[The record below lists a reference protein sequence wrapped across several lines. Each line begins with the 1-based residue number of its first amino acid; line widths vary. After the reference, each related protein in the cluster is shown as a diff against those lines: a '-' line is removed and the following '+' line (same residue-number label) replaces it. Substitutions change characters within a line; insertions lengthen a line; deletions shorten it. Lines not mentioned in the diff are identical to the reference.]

1 VSASTEKVLSR
12 LEDLKFEARIG
23 EFEPFEEQ
31 VPLVSGIA
39 WEASTAQL
47 ALIAESEDGFDAD
60 EWKQLI
66 FAASGLR
73 HHLGGIDSAAF
84 GAPVVIGIVG
94 DEGVRDLRCL
104 VEDIARDYVVFNRVD
119 LNLIR
124 HDEVSD
130 LEKLDDALAPLLPRC
145 RDTLGKEI
153 SREEVQ
159 RFWQVL
165 RDEVEG
171 AAEDLDERFG
181 DRRFKAGQAGADALI
196 GESADLD
203 GLPSPAPVS
212 HLSIKNFRSMEE
224 VEVNLAEVNI
234 VHGPNGGGKTS
245 LLEALELVWAG
256 TSQRK
261 PATVDAE
268 EYEKHLPRMGEGG
281 FEINVDGHQVAG
293 VADAPRAELGRCVL
307 TQDAIG
313 ALVSHA
319 PDDRYDAFLTATG
332 LEIPE
337 LNERSAALVDRAKT
351 AADDVLREV
360 GLPTLP
366 RRDSRAL
373 NHVSAALGGDFSG
386 RLPDLDEVTSLEG
399 ILASVA
405 AGAYRPREWPAQ
417 KVAFETLFRLD
428 GLLAGLLAEVPSKK
442 VLAKAFE
449 DAADQLDELIG
460 CRLEVV
466 ESARSLLSA
475 IESPERRRRDAPAQ
489 RPKPEREPKTFPLP
503 EGLAVRWLGHSDSL
517 AAAAKRFR
525 DDAEELKDSRWA
537 ARLRDYADAV
547 DEVAAEAPRKEL
559 EKIAIPVRR
568 PVLEGPR
575 GLEEPQGE
583 VGARPWAVAGF
594 VSTPASAEK
603 VVAPLREVV
612 QLLQRQV
619 DELEAL
625 KQELAEHPAHGF
637 GAHVDKVLDAL
648 CRFELARTLRRAGPI
663 VRASERLVGELLQ
676 DRLAPLVRELVAS
689 VVRFEW
695 YFQPLLVSDE
705 DRQIVLGGLAT
716 SRPDLDARLLLNS
729 AERTALGLAWFLA
742 LHMLQP
748 RERRRVLVLDDP
760 ISGFDGPNQAGFVST
775 LRTFVRLVRPD
786 QLFVATH
793 DDIVAATLVEELGP
807 VDGHPSSVASL
818 RCQRDADDLSVVI
831 PAPETERARSVA
843 DSSALLGLVDAQS
856 ASSS

>member
-1 VSASTEKVLSR
+1 MSASTEKVLNR
-12 LEDLKFEARIG
+12 LQDLEFETRIG
-23 EFEPFEEQ
+23 EFEPFEER
-31 VPLVSGIA
+31 VPLIAGIA
-39 WEASTAQL
+39 WEVSTAQL
-47 ALIAESEDGFDAD
+47 ALVAESEDGFDAD

-94 DEGVRDLRCL
+94 DESVRDLRCL

-124 HDEVSD
+124 HDEVDDS
-130 LEKLDDALAPLLPRC
+130 EKLDDALAPLLPRC
-145 RDTLGKEI
+145 RETLGKEI

-181 DRRFKAGQAGADALI
+181 DRRLKAGEAGADALI

-212 HLSIKNFRSMEE
+212 HLSIKNFRSMGE
-224 VEVNLAEVNI
+224 VDVDLAAVNI
-234 VHGPNGGGKTS
+234 VHGPNGGGKSS
-245 LLEALELVWAG
+245 LLEALELAWAG

-261 PATVDAE
+261 PATVGAE

-281 FEINVDGHQVAG
+281 FEIDADGRRLAG
-293 VADAPRAELGRCVL
+293 VADAPLAELGRCVL

-351 AADDVLREV
+351 AADDVLREA
-360 GLPTLP
+360 GLPILP
-366 RRDSRAL
+366 RRDSHAL
-373 NHVSAALGGDFSG
+373 NHLSAALGGDFSG
-386 RLPDLDEVTSLEG
+386 RLPDLDEVTGLEG
-399 ILASVA
+399 ILASAA
-405 AGAYRPREWPAQ
+405 AGAFQPRDWPAQ

-428 GLLAGLLAEVPSKK
+428 SMLAGLLAEMPSEK

-460 CRLEVV
+460 CRLEAV
-466 ESARSLLSA
+466 ESSLLLLRT
-475 IESPERRRRDAPAQ
+475 IELPARRRRDAPPAQ
-489 RPKPEREPKTFPLP
+489 RSKPAREPKAPPLP
-503 EGLAVRWLGHSDSL
+503 EGLAVRWLGHRDSL

-525 DDAEELKDSRWA
+525 DEAEELKDSRWA
-537 ARLRDYADAV
+537 ARLRKYADAV
-547 DEVAAEAPRKEL
+547 DEVAHTVPRKEL
-559 EKIAIPVRR
+559 ERIAIPIRPPVREEPRR
-568 PVLEGPR
+568 P
-575 GLEEPQGE
+575 EELQGE
-583 VGARPWAVAGF
+583 VGGHPWNVAGF
-594 VSTPASAEK
+594 ISAPADPEK
-603 VVAPLREVV
+603 IVAPLREVA

-619 DELEAL
+619 DELEAM
-625 KQELAEHPAHGF
+625 KQELAEHPAHGI
-637 GAHVDKVLDAL
+637 GGHIDEVLDVL

-676 DRLAPLVRELVAS
+676 ERLAPLVRELVAS
-689 VVRFEW
+689 VIRFEW
-695 YFQPLLVSDE
+695 YFQPLQVSDE
-705 DRQIVLGGLAT
+705 DREIVLGGLAT

-793 DDIVAATLVEELGP
+793 DDLVAASLMEELGP
-807 VDGHPSSVASL
+807 VDGRPSSVAGL
-818 RCQRDADDLSVVI
+818 RCQRDADDLSVVVT
-831 PAPETERARSVA
+831 APEVERVRSVS
-843 DSSALLGLVDAQS
+843 DSSAFLDLADAQS
-856 ASSS
+856 AS